1 MLGRTTTAK
10 LTFDN
15 AGNPNS
21 RGNFGVS
28 DVVRTGA
35 GVYELSLQYGYSPDT
50 DFVTVGVLGA
60 NPGTAQ
66 VEPVA
71 GDTSKIRVRVWE
83 PSAAPPVP
91 ADLAF
96 SIRIDRDTLL
106 SGTQNL

>member
-50 DFVTVGVLGA
+50 DFVTVGVIGANLGA
-60 NPGTAQ
+60 AQ

-71 GDTSKIRVRVWE
+71 GDASKIRVRVWD
-83 PSAAPPVP
+83 AADPPVP
-91 ADLAF
+91 ADLPF